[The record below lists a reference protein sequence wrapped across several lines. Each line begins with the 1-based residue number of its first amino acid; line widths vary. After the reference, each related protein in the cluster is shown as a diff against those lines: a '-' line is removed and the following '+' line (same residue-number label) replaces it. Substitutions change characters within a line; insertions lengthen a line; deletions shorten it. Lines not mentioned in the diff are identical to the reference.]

1 MEIRLNKINLSEKTL
16 KVTKYSIWKEL
27 SYKYLNNSNNLQRPF
42 TYSVLFELVN
52 SSIKEGGTG
61 RLLPLSYTL
70 KLLVQVIPRE
80 QRSVHLVLLSN
91 LLSLLHGVPLAPKAK
106 CSLRGVYLYPF
117 PSCPI
122 FFLLMVSYTLIAQYI
137 TSVGNGKCLSNK

>member
-52 SSIKEGGTG
+52 SSIKEGDTG
-61 RLLPLSYTL
+61 RLLSLSYT
-70 KLLVQVIPRE
+70 
-80 QRSVHLVLLSN
+80 
-91 LLSLLHGVPLAPKAK
+91 
-106 CSLRGVYLYPF
+106 
-117 PSCPI
+117 
-122 FFLLMVSYTLIAQYI
+122 FLLMVSYTLIAQYI